1 MNKSKV
7 IGLTVTALAVVG
19 GIAVFNYFRKP
30 KPNRDGFFNASGNTS
45 ITKGVKNIHLTQT
58 PSNFIRKGGFLSG
71 CALYQKTI
79 TPNGFIYSKRRFTK
93 PNSIGFDTFPI
104 SETEFINA
112 LNSNAYC

>member
-7 IGLTVTALAVVG
+7 IGLTVTALAIVG
-19 GIAVFNYFRKP
+19 GIAVFNWVRKP
-30 KPNRDGFFNASGNTS
+30 KRNRDGFFNASGNTS
-45 ITKGVKNIHLTQT
+45 ITKGIKQQIPTSFV
-58 PSNFIRKGGFLSG
+58 RKGGFLSG

-79 TPNGFIYSKRRFTK
+79 TPNGFIYSKRTFTK
-93 PNSIGFDTFPI
+93 PNSIGIDTFPI